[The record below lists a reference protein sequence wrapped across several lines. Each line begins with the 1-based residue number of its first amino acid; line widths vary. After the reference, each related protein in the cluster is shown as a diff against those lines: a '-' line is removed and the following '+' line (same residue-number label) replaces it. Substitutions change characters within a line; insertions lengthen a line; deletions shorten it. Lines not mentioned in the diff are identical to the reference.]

1 METETNKRDDGSG
14 KSDDVEDESGK
25 SEGKTKNEAETKKN
39 AESRN
44 KGLKLV
50 LYIALIAI
58 FTGILV
64 YLTIKLGPK
73 ITEMAREP
81 QRLDQLLHSFG
92 WKGALVFIGIQIL
105 QVLVAAIPG
114 EIVQIAGG
122 YIYGTW
128 LGTLYSLIGILL
140 GSILV
145 FSIVRLLGYPLVRL
159 VASKAQIEKFNS
171 IFSSSKSE
179 AATFILFLIP
189 GIPKDALTYIAGV
202 TPVKPLRF
210 FIIIMIGRFP
220 ALLASSY
227 IGHGTHTG
235 SYALVIILC
244 VAAVILFVAG
254 LLLKD
259 KIIEKIHQFSS
270 KRKG

>member
-1 METETNKRDDGSG
+1 ME
-14 KSDDVEDESGK
+14 
-25 SEGKTKNEAETKKN
+25 SEGQPKNNAGSKNE
-39 AESRN
+39 R
-44 KGLKLV
+44 LKLV

-58 FTGILV
+58 FIGILV
-64 YLTIKLGPK
+64 YLTTKLGPK
-73 ITEMAREP
+73 ITEMTRDP
-81 QRLDQLLHSFG
+81 QRLDRLLHSFG
-92 WKGALVFIGIQIL
+92 WRGILVFIGIQIL
-105 QVLVAAIPG
+105 QILVAAIPG

-159 VASKAQIEKFNS
+159 VASETQIKKFNS

-189 GIPKDALTYIAGV
+189 GIPKDVLTYIAGV

-227 IGHGTHTG
+227 IGHGAHNG
-235 SYALVIILC
+235 NYALVIILC
-244 VAAVILFVAG
+244 VAAVVLFLAG

-259 KIIEKIHQFSS
+259 KIIEKIHQISL
-270 KRKG
+270 KRRG

>member
-1 METETNKRDDGSG
+1 MDTDLNQKVENEKGDDKKDKSG
-14 KSDDVEDESGK
+14 G
-25 SEGKTKNEAETKKN
+25 G
-39 AESRN
+39 RR
-44 KGLKLV
+44 LV
-50 LYIALIAI
+50 LYIAFIAI
-58 FTGILV
+58 FIGILV
-64 YLTIKLGPK
+64 YLSIKLGPR
-73 ITEMAREP
+73 ITQLAINPEN
-81 QRLDQLLHSFG
+81 LDQLLDSFG
-92 WKGALVFIGIQIL
+92 WKGVLVFIGIQIL

-128 LGTLYSLIGILL
+128 LGTLYSLIGIFL

-145 FSIVRLLGYPLVRL
+145 FFIVRLLGYPLVRL
-159 VASKAQIEKFNS
+159 VASESQIEKFNS
-171 IFSSSKSE
+171 IFGSSKSE

-189 GIPKDALTYIAGV
+189 GIPKDVLTYIAGV

-227 IGHGTHTG
+227 IGHGTQRG
-235 SYALVIILC
+235 NYLIVIILC
-244 VAAVILFVAG
+244 VAAVVLFLVG

-259 KIIEKIHQFSS
+259 RIIERIQQFSL